1 MIASCRMGS
10 ASRHSV
16 NRCHVLCPTA
26 GSGCATLAVSNYRLY
41 ARVQPGYPVV
51 SEYIP
56 H

>member
-26 GSGCATLAVSNYRLY
+26 GSGRATLAVSNYRLY
-41 ARVQPGYPVV
+41 ARAARTSVV